1 MLATPTKDE
10 AGVLRL
16 LVSRMLYYTVRI
28 ICTEP
33 LECEM
38 LLYVNNI
45 SMGSLLLLFVIISI
59 YLGCLLQCACCLK
72 KMFLTF
78 HFYYMILEHL
88 D

>member
-45 SMGSLLLLFVIISI
+45 SMGSLLLFVIISI